1 MELNPIIP
9 NIYIYRYTRI
19 YSIYIYINLI
29 ESPRSY
35 WYRPAVA
42 ISPWLIKSGLLGS
55 QRTHAM
61 QFHIAQPRI
70 KDTVQHLELCLG
82 QGMMWKP
89 ILVVPARLNWWLLW
103 CDGGWWKKW
112 KKDHGSDLKM
122 VTTIEVWQ
130 NLMGTI
136 LIIKTR
142 VISDLSK
149 WSWNMGN

>member
-1 MELNPIIP
+1 MELKP
-9 NIYIYRYTRI
+9 NNTQYIYIDIRAYIVYI
-19 YSIYIYINLI
+19 VYIYINLI

-89 ILVVPARLNWWLLW
+89 ILVVPARFN
-103 CDGGWWKKW
+103 
-112 KKDHGSDLKM
+112 
-122 VTTIEVWQ
+122 
-130 NLMGTI
+130 
-136 LIIKTR
+136 
-142 VISDLSK
+142 
-149 WSWNMGN
+149 